1 MKIDKVIIHLPSTF
15 NEGFGSGSEN
25 ENVYSENENSQSE
38 TEDDD
43 DEEYVEELNADEKKE
58 IKKSVNELLREI
70 NSLQKLIDI
79 GDYFIENNKYFIQC
93 NICEKKDLFMYRI
106 SKINKPLKN
115 LTNLIG
121 MKSVKKTI
129 FYQLMY
135 FIQNLHDGKL
145 DMLHTIIQGPPG
157 VGKTELGKIL
167 CDLYSSLGVLKN
179 KKYIIA
185 KRSDLIGGYLG
196 QTALK
201 TQAVIDKA
209 KGGVL
214 FIDEAYSLGDS
225 GDKKDSFSKEC
236 IDTLNLNLTENK
248 HQMMCIIAGY
258 KDCLER
264 SFFSQNEGLK
274 RRFNFCMNIEKYDY
288 TELQQIFLSKIKDGE
303 WKIKEPL
310 VKHCPIKFFRE
321 NVKYFP
327 FFGGDIENFIFCIKM
342 EHSMNLLQKKRK
354 KKILTIEDLEKGFEM
369 YKINN
374 NRNPEE
380 ENTSFMKMYI

>member
-1 MKIDKVIIHLPSTF
+1 MNIDKVIINLPSNF
-15 NEGFGSGSEN
+15 NEGSDYTDNENINPQNSEN
-25 ENVYSENENSQSE
+25 ESD
-38 TEDDD
+38 TDEDF
-43 DEEYVEELNADEKKE
+43 VEELPLKE
-58 IKKSVNELLREI
+58 RKVIKKKVNELLNEI
-70 NSLQKLIDI
+70 DSLKKLIEI
-79 GDYFIENNKYFIQC
+79 GDYFLEKNKLFLQC
-93 NICEKKDLFMYRI
+93 KICEKKDLFMYRI

-115 LTNLIG
+115 LFKLIG
-121 MKSVKKTI
+121 MKDVKKTI

-135 FIQNLHDGKL
+135 FMQNLHDGKL

-167 CDLYSSLGVLKN
+167 CDLYSCLGVLKN

-196 QTALK
+196 QTAMK

-214 FIDEAYSLGDS
+214 FIDEAYSLGDTE
-225 GDKKDSFSKEC
+225 KKDSFSKEC

-264 SFFSQNEGLK
+264 SFFSHNEGLK
-274 RRFNFCMNIEKYDY
+274 RRFNFCMNIDNYDY
-288 TELQQIFLSKIKDGE
+288 TELQEIFLLKLKDGE
-303 WKIKEPL
+303 WNVKEPL
-310 VKHCPIKFFRE
+310 VKNCPIYFFRE
-321 NVKYFP
+321 NAKYFP

-342 EHSMNLLQKKRK
+342 EHSMNLLKKKRK
-354 KKILTIEDLEKGFEM
+354 KKVITFDDLEKGFEM
-369 YKINN
+369 YKKNN
-374 NRNPEE
+374 QKNFTEE
-380 ENTSFMKMYI
+380 KNTSFMKMYI

>member
-1 MKIDKVIIHLPSTF
+1 MNIDKVIINLPSNF
-15 NEGFGSGSEN
+15 NNPSGSDE
-25 ENVYSENENSQSE
+25 EYSENENNLENNHSE
-38 TEDDD
+38 SNDDS
-43 DEEYVEELNADEKKE
+43 DEEYVKELSQKEKNE
-58 IKKSVNELLREI
+58 IKKKVHELLKDI
-70 NSLQKLIDI
+70 NSLQNLIEI
-79 GDYFIENNKYFIQC
+79 GDYFNKNNQYFLQC
-93 NICEKKDLFMYRI
+93 KICEKKDLFMYRI
-106 SKINKPLKN
+106 SKINKPLKK
-115 LTNLIG
+115 LFKLIG

-135 FIQNLHDGKL
+135 FLQNLHDGKL

-214 FIDEAYSLGDS
+214 FIDEAYSLGDV
-225 GDKKDSFSKEC
+225 DKKDSFSKEC

-258 KDCLER
+258 KDCLEK
-264 SFFSQNEGLK
+264 SFFSHNEGLK

-288 TELQQIFLSKIKDGE
+288 KELQEIFLSKLKDDE
-303 WKIKEPL
+303 WKMKEPL

-321 NVKYFP
+321 NQKYFP
-327 FFGGDIENFIFCIKM
+327 FFGGDIENLIFSIKM
-342 EHSMNLLQKKRK
+342 EHSINLLKKKRK
-354 KKILTIEDLEKGFEM
+354 KKIITIEDLNAGFEM

-374 NRNPEE
+374 QKQFLDNKND
-380 ENTSFMKMYI
+380 SFMKMYI

>member
-1 MKIDKVIIHLPSTF
+1 MNIDKVIINLPSNF
-15 NEGFGSGSEN
+15 NNPSGSDE
-25 ENVYSENENSQSE
+25 EYSENENNLENNHSE
-38 TEDDD
+38 SNDDS
-43 DEEYVEELNADEKKE
+43 DEEYVKELSQKEKNE
-58 IKKSVNELLREI
+58 IKKKVHELLKDI
-70 NSLQKLIDI
+70 NSLQNLIEI
-79 GDYFIENNKYFIQC
+79 GDYFNTNNQYFLQC
-93 NICEKKDLFMYRI
+93 KICEKKDLFMYRI
-106 SKINKPLKN
+106 SKINKPLKK
-115 LTNLIG
+115 LFKLIG

-135 FIQNLHDGKL
+135 FLQNLHNGKL

-214 FIDEAYSLGDS
+214 FIDEAYSLGDV
-225 GDKKDSFSKEC
+225 DKKDSFSKEC

-258 KDCLER
+258 KDCLEK
-264 SFFSQNEGLK
+264 SFFSHNEGLK

-288 TELQQIFLSKIKDGE
+288 KELQEIFLSKLKDDE
-303 WKIKEPL
+303 WKMKEPL

-321 NVKYFP
+321 NQKYFP
-327 FFGGDIENFIFCIKM
+327 FFGGDIENLIFSIKM
-342 EHSMNLLQKKRK
+342 EHSINLLKKKRK
-354 KKILTIEDLEKGFEM
+354 KKIITIEDLNAGFEM

-374 NRNPEE
+374 QKQFLDNKND
-380 ENTSFMKMYI
+380 SFMKMYI

>member
-1 MKIDKVIIHLPSTF
+1 
-15 NEGFGSGSEN
+15 
-25 ENVYSENENSQSE
+25 
-38 TEDDD
+38 
-43 DEEYVEELNADEKKE
+43 
-58 IKKSVNELLREI
+58 
-70 NSLQKLIDI
+70 
-79 GDYFIENNKYFIQC
+79 
-93 NICEKKDLFMYRI
+93 MYRI

-115 LTNLIG
+115 LLKLIG
-121 MKSVKKTI
+121 MKDVKKTI

-179 KKYIIA
+179 KKYVIA

-214 FIDEAYSLGDS
+214 FIDEAYSLGDP
-225 GDKKDSFSKEC
+225 DKKDSFSKEC

-248 HQMMCIIAGY
+248 HHMMCIIAGY
-258 KDCLER
+258 KNCLER
-264 SFFSQNEGLK
+264 SFFSHNEGLK
-274 RRFNFCMNIEKYDY
+274 RRFNFCMNIEKYNY
-288 TELQQIFLSKIKDGE
+288 NELQEIFLSKLKDGE

-310 VKHCPIKFFRE
+310 VKHCPIHFFRE
-321 NVKYFP
+321 NAKYFP

-342 EHSMNLLQKKRK
+342 EHSMNLLKKKRK
-354 KKILTIEDLEKGFEM
+354 KKVITIDDLKDGFEM

-374 NRNPEE
+374 QKNIEDK
-380 ENTSFMKMYI
+380 NTSFIKMYI

>member
-1 MKIDKVIIHLPSTF
+1 MKIEKVIIQLPSNF
-15 NEGFGSGSEN
+15 NEGSGSEN
-25 ENVYSENENSQSE
+25 ENYDDENSESE
-38 TEDDD
+38 TE
-43 DEEYVEELNADEKKE
+43 EEFVEELTMKEKKE
-58 IKKSVNELLREI
+58 IKKKVNELLNDI
-70 NSLQKLIDI
+70 SSLKKLVEI
-79 GDYFIENNKYFIQC
+79 GDYFLEKNKYFLQC
-93 NICEKKDLFMYRI
+93 KICEKKDLLMYRI

-115 LTNLIG
+115 LFKLIG
-121 MKSVKKTI
+121 MKDVKKTI

-135 FIQNLHDGKL
+135 FMQNLNDGKL

-196 QTALK
+196 QTAIK

-214 FIDEAYSLGDS
+214 FIDEAYSLGDTE
-225 GDKKDSFSKEC
+225 KKDSFSKEC

-258 KDCLER
+258 KDCLEK
-264 SFFSQNEGLK
+264 SFFSHNEGLK
-274 RRFNFCMNIEKYDY
+274 RRFNFCMNIDNYDHI
-288 TELQQIFLSKIKDGE
+288 ELQEIFLLKLKEGE
-303 WKIKEPL
+303 WNVKEPL
-310 VKHCPIKFFRE
+310 VKHCPIHFFRE
-321 NVKYFP
+321 NAKYFP

-342 EHSMNLLQKKRK
+342 EHSMNLLNKKRK
-354 KKILTIEDLEKGFEM
+354 KKIITFDDIKDGFEM
-369 YKINN
+369 YKKNN
-374 NRNPEE
+374 QKNFTEDK
-380 ENTSFMKMYI
+380 NTSFMKMYI

>member
-1 MKIDKVIIHLPSTF
+1 MNIDKVIINLPSNF
-15 NEGFGSGSEN
+15 NENTED
-25 ENVYSENENSQSE
+25 EYSENDDLLENNNSDNEES
-38 TEDDD
+38 
-43 DEEYVEELNADEKKE
+43 DEEYIEQLTAKEKNE
-58 IKKSVNELLREI
+58 IRKNVHELLKNI
-70 NSLQKLIDI
+70 NSLQKLIEI
-79 GDYFIENNKYFIQC
+79 GDYFNLKNKYFLQC
-93 NICEKKDLFMYRI
+93 NICEKKDLLMYRI
-106 SKINKPLKN
+106 SKINKPLKK
-115 LTNLIG
+115 LFKLIG
-121 MKSVKKTI
+121 MKDVKKTI

-214 FIDEAYSLGDS
+214 FIDEAYSLGDA
-225 GDKKDSFSKEC
+225 DKKDSFSKEC

-264 SFFSQNEGLK
+264 SFFSHNEGLK
-274 RRFNFCMNIEKYDY
+274 RRFNFCMNIEKYNY
-288 TELQQIFLSKIKDGE
+288 NELQEIFLSKLKDGE

-310 VKHCPIKFFRE
+310 VKHCPIHFFRE
-321 NVKYFP
+321 NAKYFP

-342 EHSMNLLQKKRK
+342 EHSMNLLKKKRK
-354 KKILTIEDLEKGFEM
+354 KKVITIDDLKDGFEM

-374 NRNPEE
+374 QKNIEDK
-380 ENTSFMKMYI
+380 NTSFMKMYI